1 MGASGAWA
9 AQALAAAAP
18 AVFWSDRVDG
28 PDARPPLVGSRSA
41 DLTIVGGGFTGLWA
55 AICALEAE
63 PGVDVVVLE
72 GARCGFGASS
82 RNGGFCD
89 ASLTHGLLNGLAH
102 WPDEIDTLVKL
113 GRENLDAIETAVAT
127 SGIDADFHRA
137 AEVGV
142 ATEEWHLDEL
152 REGLDTHRAAG
163 DQVELLDG
171 EQMRA
176 RVRSPTYLGGLVRS
190 NDLALVDPARLCWGL
205 RDHAETLGAT
215 VHEGAPVIG
224 VDGDR
229 AGPLTVR
236 TSQGAVRTDRV
247 VVATNAYPGP
257 IRRPRRY
264 VIPVYDHVLV
274 TEPLDAEQRRAVGWR
289 ERDGLGDVSNQ
300 FHYYRLTADGRILWG
315 GYDATYHFGNG
326 VADRHD
332 QRDETHLAL
341 ARHFFETFPQL
352 EGLCFGHRWGGPIAT
367 STRFT
372 VTWGTAH
379 RDRLAWVAGYTGLGV
394 GASRFGARV
403 ALDLVRGRSTELTE
417 LAMVRR
423 KPVPF
428 PPEPLRWAGVQLT
441 RRSLQR
447 ADARQG
453 RRGPWLR
460 LLDRFGVGFDS

>member
-1 MGASGAWA
+1 MAADRSWA
-9 AQALAAAAP
+9 DVALAGAEP
-18 AVFWSDRVDG
+18 AVFWSDCADS
-28 PDARPPLVGSRSA
+28 PAARPPLARDRRA

-63 PGVDVVVLE
+63 PGLDVVVLE
-72 GARCGFGASS
+72 AQRCGYGASS

-102 WPDEIDTLVKL
+102 WPDEVDTLVKL
-113 GRENLDAIETAVAT
+113 GRENLDAIETTVAANA
-127 SGIDADFHRA
+127 IDADFHRA

-142 ATEEWHLDEL
+142 ATEEWHLAEL
-152 REGLDTHRAAG
+152 PEALEAHRAAG
-163 DQVELLDG
+163 DTVELLDG
-171 EQMRA
+171 EQMQA
-176 RVRSPTYLGGLVRS
+176 RVHSPTYLGGLVRH

-205 RDHAETLGAT
+205 RDLAETLGAT
-215 VHEGAPVIG
+215 VHEDTPV
-224 VDGDR
+224 VAVE
-229 AGPLTVR
+229 AGTPLTVR
-236 TSQGAVRTDRV
+236 TGQGAVRSDRV
-247 VVATNAYPGP
+247 VVATNAYRGP
-257 IRRPRRY
+257 TRGPRRY

-274 TEPLDAEQRRAVGWR
+274 TEPLDTQQRSAVGWR

-300 FHYYRLTADGRILWG
+300 FHYYRLTADDRILWG

-326 VADRHD
+326 VADHHD
-332 QRDETHLAL
+332 QSDRTHRML
-341 ARHFFETFPQL
+341 ARHFFETFPEL
-352 EGLCFGHRWGGPIAT
+352 EGLRFTHRWGGPIGT
-367 STRFT
+367 TTRFT
-372 VTWGTAH
+372 ATWGTSH
-379 RDRLAWVAGYTGLGV
+379 RGRLAWVAGYTGLGV

-403 ALDLVRGRSTELTE
+403 ALDLLWGHSTELTE